1 MIDLHVL
8 DLFHN
13 FYFYFFISQLS
24 NQGTALYLLT
34 NRVEV
39 VKFLVLHILDLVPA
53 SYFE

>member
-13 FYFYFFISQLS
+13 FFIYISQLS
-24 NQGTALYLLT
+24 NQGTAPHLLT

-39 VKFLVLHILDLVPA
+39 VKFLVLHIWDLVPA